1 MLLSVIG
8 KVTVTPLKWEE
19 EEVKPI
25 VKQCCER
32 RVTVAR
38 LPFIG
43 MVGRNRCFMPCTVVP
58 AGGERLSGA
67 NK

>member
-43 MVGRNRCFMPCTVVP
+43 MVGRN
-58 AGGERLSGA
+58 
-67 NK
+67 